1 MDLYCSPFP
10 YPIPVFKHQ
19 YIDPHHYHALHFYPA
34 ATVDNATIHEK
45 STADSTSSWQYR
57 NPRDL
62 GSCLSRDLSALS
74 KRRKPAK
81 RRMHRS
87 PAVISSSSSTSN
99 VIPAPS
105 SLLQQQEKPASDQPS
120 GVASAGRRRLSVNR
134 SKSSS
139 YQDIQDSL
147 HHLQDEWATI
157 DIVLR
162 SLRDAYPFDPR
173 TASEENED
181 ERDREKSIAYD
192 DLMAQVRHLD
202 RSLKRLDA
210 QMNALRAQLRAHH
223 HHTGTPP

>member
-1 MDLYCSPFP
+1 MDLYCSSFP
-10 YPIPVFKHQ
+10 YPIPAFQHL
-19 YIDPHHYHALHFYPA
+19 YINPNHYHALHFYP
-34 ATVDNATIHEK
+34 TTTISDTTIHEK
-45 STADSTSSWQYR
+45 NPVDSTSSWQYR
-57 NPRDL
+57 HPRDL
-62 GSCLSRDLSALS
+62 GSCLSHDLSALS

-87 PAVISSSSSTSN
+87 SAVIPSSSTTSN
-99 VIPAPS
+99 VISAS
-105 SLLQQQEKPASDQPS
+105 STRLQQQENSTSVQPAS
-120 GVASAGRRRLSVNR
+120 ATTTGRRRSSVNR
-134 SKSSS
+134 QSSS

-173 TASEENED
+173 SASEENED

-210 QMNALRAQLRAHH
+210 QMNALRAQLRAHQ
-223 HHTGTPP
+223 HHTRTPP